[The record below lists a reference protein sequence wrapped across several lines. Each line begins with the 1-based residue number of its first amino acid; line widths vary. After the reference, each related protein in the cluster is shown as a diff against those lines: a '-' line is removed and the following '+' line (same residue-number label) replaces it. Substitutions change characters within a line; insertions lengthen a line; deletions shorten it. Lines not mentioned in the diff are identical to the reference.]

1 MSTGGG
7 SRIEDMQTRRKAGEE
22 LFRADGAPVREKRP
36 QWFPGVRTPPHPPK
50 VPGPIEKRAR
60 ASAPRFPRFVN
71 EGGIPANGDRPAVS
85 EMRAHGLR
93 LYPFRLYHSADWEQK
108 DPVRLGK
115 RAKSDHETGTGGKGI
130 HWRRGHREAHTLR
143 PDSFYEGGN
152 CGDEA
157 APILGDLPTIRQ
169 RNMHFS
175 EIAKTAG
182 GSLPDCPPAARRGSP
197 QFYSPLSPL
206 STAICASASEIA
218 PTNWSA
224 GSAPGISRPSPP

>member
-1 MSTGGG
+1 
-7 SRIEDMQTRRKAGEE
+7 MQTRRKAGEE
-22 LFRADGAPVREKRP
+22 LFLADGAPVRGKRP
-36 QWFPGVRTPPHPPK
+36 QWFPGERTPPHPPK

-115 RAKSDHETGTGGKGI
+115 RSKSGHESGTGGRGI
-130 HWRRGHREAHTLR
+130 HWRCGHREAHTLR

-175 EIAKTAG
+175 GIERAAVGRSGRRPTAALHG
-182 GSLPDCPPAARRGSP
+182 RLF
-197 QFYSPLSPL
+197 FYSPLSPL
-206 STAICASASEIA
+206 STPISASASEIA